1 MKTNEKKQVV
11 LAMFRYNPQ
20 LGQYCTVKVTDIVK
34 TTKTS
39 IQVDYYGSR
48 KVFDY
53 FGNEK
58 KPVKSV
64 YGSSIY
70 RIFAFEAAKEL
81 FDGEKFN
88 GYRISRGKE
97 VLESI

>member
-1 MKTNEKKQVV
+1 MKTKEKKQVV

-39 IQVDYYGSR
+39 VQVDYYGTR
-48 KVFDY
+48 KSFD
-53 FGNEK
+53 FFANEK
-58 KPVKSV
+58 KAGKVV
-64 YGSSIY
+64 YGTAIY
-70 RIFAFEAAKEL
+70 RIFTFEAAKEL

-88 GYRISRGKE
+88 GYRISQGKE
-97 VLESI
+97 VFMSI